1 VTLGLI
7 GALLT
12 ALAYGIA
19 TVLQSVASRRVTAVD
34 GFDPRLLVRLSRSM
48 PYVIGLALD
57 GVGFAASILAL
68 RTLPLFLVQA
78 AIASSVGVTALV
90 AARWLQVR
98 LGGREV
104 TSLWMLGLGLVLLAV
119 AARPEAAARL
129 AAPGQWAVPAGLV
142 PLLVLIAV
150 AGRWS
155 PPRAGAALAAAAGLG
170 FGGVGIAARALVVPA
185 VWWHLVASPLVW
197 GMAGYGVVAIYCYA
211 AALQRGR
218 VTVVAAITFGVET
231 VVPALIGLALLGDR
245 ARPGFGPV
253 AAAGFLVTV
262 GASLALARLAEV
274 PSAPE
279 PGVQRPV

>member
-19 TVLQSVASRRVTAVD
+19 TVLQSVGSRQVATVE
-34 GFDPRLLVRLSRSM
+34 GFDPRLLVRLSRSA
-48 PYVIGLALD
+48 PYLIGLALD
-57 GVGFAASILAL
+57 GVGFLASVLAL

-98 LGGREV
+98 LGRREV
-104 TSLWMLGLGLVLLAV
+104 MALWGLGLGLGLLAV
-119 AARPEAAARL
+119 SARPEAAAAL
-129 AAPGQWAVPAGLV
+129 GAAGQWAVLAGLL
-142 PLLVLIAV
+142 PLVLLIAL
-150 AGRWS
+150 AGRW
-155 PPRAGAALAAAAGLG
+155 PAARAGVALAVAAGLG
-170 FGGVGIAARALVVPA
+170 FGGVGIAARAVQVPA
-185 VWWHLVASPLVW
+185 VRWHVAASPLVW
-197 GMAGYGVVAIYCYA
+197 ALAGYGAVAIYCYA

-245 ARPGFGPV
+245 ARPGFAPV
-253 AAAGFLVTV
+253 AAAGFVVTV
-262 GASLALARLAEV
+262 AAALALARLAEL
-274 PSAPE
+274 PDAE
-279 PGVQRPV
+279 Q